1 MAHLD
6 SSRNHLVR
14 GLMSVVEVGFCGLCG
29 VILTSC
35 ILDIFGL
42 VVGAS
47 AHHLPSRL
55 SARAPP
61 APPRGGLCLRIEFKK
76 QSRCQEKKEDK
87 REICRVLR

>member
-1 MAHLD
+1 M
-6 SSRNHLVR
+6 SRSDVVR
-14 GLMSVVEVGFCGLCG
+14 GSVTVVEVGFCGLCG

-47 AHHLPSRL
+47 AHHLPSLL
-55 SARAPP
+55 SARAR
-61 APPRGGLCLRIEFKK
+61 APPRGGLCLRIELKK
-76 QSRCQEKKEDK
+76 SRCQEKKEDK